1 MADLLI
7 TKLPNPTGRTCWA
20 NATLQFLL
28 TFVIEQ
34 MHLINETPA
43 SLFGLWRINLQS
55 LYPLYHDTIANPWPL
70 HGTHYDDI
78 VNCIGS
84 WDKCKNEFYEAL
96 PDPLPGPIF
105 KSVMK
110 LTESWKK
117 QDRSTVTNTLVQ
129 QQRSHLIEYFTIQ
142 TLISFFEFALSQHDQ
157 PPTLLYASKI
167 IGLYYLHTDGASVKT
182 RIKNMFNQYQ
192 NADVLLVHLSSIVM
206 SSLPGNKVQ
215 QKIERICIA
224 NCNTEPVTLNLG
236 NNEMDIAMK
245 AGSADNVLDLTLRDA
260 IKGSESSCCNS
271 EYTNVVKWSI
281 PPLPQLLFCSQQIA
295 LFVPP
300 TNPEV
305 EGDEGCWIHNGC
317 KLDRFGKAT
326 LSRSPKK
333 YIGLQ
338 I

>member
-1 MADLLI
+1 
-7 TKLPNPTGRTCWA
+7 
-20 NATLQFLL
+20 
-28 TFVIEQ
+28 
-34 MHLINETPA
+34 
-43 SLFGLWRINLQS
+43 
-55 LYPLYHDTIANPWPL
+55 
-70 HGTHYDDI
+70 
-78 VNCIGS
+78 
-84 WDKCKNEFYEAL
+84 
-96 PDPLPGPIF
+96 
-105 KSVMK
+105 
-110 LTESWKK
+110 
-117 QDRSTVTNTLVQ
+117 
-129 QQRSHLIEYFTIQ
+129 
-142 TLISFFEFALSQHDQ
+142 
-157 PPTLLYASKI
+157 
-167 IGLYYLHTDGASVKT
+167 
-182 RIKNMFNQYQ
+182 MFNQYQ

-326 LSRSPKK
+326 LSRSPQNTLACK
-333 YIGLQ
+333 YEVIAMITFHRSSSSQGPGNANEGHYTCFRRGTTFCFAIFWFGRIKLMF
-338 I
+338 